1 MKTINPIRPMIIP
14 QQWGP
19 INPST
24 VLRTIAIVAL
34 AALGIGIMYYL
45 VKHTSL
51 LGRANTQSG
60 TGIEKTREYKELSK
74 HVNAQYLDL
83 IRVTPGSLA
92 TQQAVIRDYKFFN
105 QLIYLSHNPTV
116 VLGFFFQ
123 ISDPSKLEDVYKLI
137 KDLHPHD
144 MMQRLQSRD
153 FLKIVNQYPL
163 RTVEERE
170 LANAVFN
177 LLTGNDPDLD
187 QGIINR
193 FQGLPISASDKLKLL
208 NGIKAKAALFAPSAR
223 PYYQM
228 KLANVILCNP
238 RVINQD
244 PILQKMKIDINQF
257 NRATPAERLTLVQ
270 QKLTEAIAKSVPNDP
285 LPEVCGSSLTVNR
298 QKLRTDPWGYIAAII
313 GSPEASIRFQ
323 GEHGT
328 DAGGLWRDFVTVTLE
343 SVMNDRAHFTREL
356 GTGKA
361 YPNPG
366 YAADDKFQLLG
377 QFLKVIRD
385 RNTLI
390 GPIFDPR
397 LYTAIGVLTR
407 SELAA
412 VDPSQV
418 VLLKLAKSVWP
429 NPATRDRLFPI
440 LEKGVVAWDEKEAE
454 TIQNNLW
461 VNNYLDAINAIYD
474 TAPAPALFAIAQ
486 GLGFVGKVEDLKLA
500 LEGDL
505 DRKKVAGM
513 IKYSGTNASIQQQVD
528 WLKEW
533 LQESEENCAQ
543 FLYFATGSKGLAPN
557 LHSIPINPL
566 DEADQAFNAHTCS
579 KTVDFS
585 TSITYTSKEHFIL
598 VLKAAIDG
606 DRGFNNT

>member
-1 MKTINPIRPMIIP
+1 MIIP
-14 QQWGP
+14 QQWAP

-34 AALGIGIMYYL
+34 AALGVGIMYYL

-105 QLIYLSHNPTV
+105 QLIYLSQNPTV

-137 KDLHPHD
+137 QDLHPHD

-270 QKLTEAIAKSVPNDP
+270 QKLTEAIAKSVPTDP
-285 LPEVCGSSLTVNR
+285 LPEVRGRSLTVNR

-313 GSPEASIRFQ
+313 GSPGASIHFQ
-323 GEHGT
+323 GEDGS

-343 SVMNDRAHFTREL
+343 SVMNDRAHFTRDL

-361 YPNPG
+361 YPSPD
-366 YAADDKFQLLG
+366 YALDGKFQLLG

-397 LYTAIGVLTR
+397 LYTAIGVLTEK
-407 SELAA
+407 ELNATN
-412 VDPSQV
+412 PPKE

-429 NPATRDRLFPI
+429 NPATRDLLFPI
-440 LEKGVVAWDEKEAE
+440 LEKGDVAWDETEAE
-454 TIQNNLW
+454 IIQNNLW
-461 VNNYLDAINAIYD
+461 VNNYQAAIDTIYE
-474 TAPAPALFAIAQ
+474 TVPARALFAIAQ
-486 GLGFVGKVEDLKLA
+486 GLEFVEKVEDLKLA

-513 IKYSGTNASIQQQVD
+513 IRYSGRNASIQQQVD

-566 DEADQAFNAHTCS
+566 GQADQAFNAHTCS

-606 DRGFNNT
+606 DRGFNDT